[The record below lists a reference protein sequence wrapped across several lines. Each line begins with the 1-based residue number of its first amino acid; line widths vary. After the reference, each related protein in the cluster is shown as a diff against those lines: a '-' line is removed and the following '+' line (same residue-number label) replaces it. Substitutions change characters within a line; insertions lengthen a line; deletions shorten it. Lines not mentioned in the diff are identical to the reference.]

1 VSPGALGGDDDQEFE
16 IDLDNKEHV
25 DIINQEFQ
33 KLYEND
39 ARFKEDFG
47 DDMLELEAYQKFQ
60 ILDAYKNGGMEA
72 VMALLKFS
80 VDQSQNQSG
89 VQ

>member
-1 VSPGALGGDDDQEFE
+1 
-16 IDLDNKEHV
+16 
-25 DIINQEFQ
+25 
-33 KLYEND
+33 
-39 ARFKEDFG
+39 
-47 DDMLELEAYQKFQ
+47 MLELEAYQKFQ